1 MTQTK
6 ALTKGTNKKT
16 KQNRTN
22 ADNKLLVLIK
32 TYVADIDT
40 NYSEACSHKNI
51 NKSLHRYTQTHTRTY
66 EDAHTHK
73 HTERRTHKQT
83 QTLTHASRK
92 VDRDQF
98 IQECRSLIGGASQGR
113 AIPQC
118 W

>member
-51 NKSLHRYTQTHTRTY
+51 NMSLYRYTQTHTRTY
-66 EDAHTHK
+66 EDAHTHIN
-73 HTERRTHKQT
+73 TNTHKDAHT
-83 QTLTHASRK
+83 NRHRL
-92 VDRDQF
+92 
-98 IQECRSLIGGASQGR
+98 
-113 AIPQC
+113 
-118 W
+118 

>member
-51 NKSLHRYTQTHTRTY
+51 NKSLYRYTQTHTRTY
-66 EDAHTHK
+66 EDGHTHINTKTHKDAHTNK
-73 HTERRTHKQT
+73 HR
-83 QTLTHASRK
+83 L
-92 VDRDQF
+92 
-98 IQECRSLIGGASQGR
+98 
-113 AIPQC
+113 
-118 W
+118 